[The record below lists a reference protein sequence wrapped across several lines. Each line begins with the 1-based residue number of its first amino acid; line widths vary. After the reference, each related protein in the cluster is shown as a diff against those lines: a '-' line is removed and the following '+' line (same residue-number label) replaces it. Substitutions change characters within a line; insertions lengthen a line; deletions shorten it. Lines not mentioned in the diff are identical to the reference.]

1 MTDPA
6 LFILAVLTLLGM
18 PGPTNTLLASAGAA
32 EGVRAGL
39 PLIGAALAG
48 YFVAIGVIRLGLAP
62 VLEAWPM
69 LLVTL
74 KAVLV
79 LYLLWVAYRMWRQ
92 APRLVTGDARVRPAT
107 LFVATLLNPK
117 ALVFALSILPAG
129 ATAAAWHFTAFAAIG
144 AATGLGWVL
153 VGRAITLAASGQQH
167 LVQRG
172 ASLVLVGFAGLIAA
186 SALG

>member
-6 LFILAVLTLLGM
+6 LFILAVMTLLGM

-48 YFVAIGVIRLGLAP
+48 YLVAIAVIRLGLAP

-69 LLVTL
+69 VLVGL

-79 LYLLWVAYRMWRQ
+79 GYLLWVAFRMWRE
-92 APRLVTGDARVRPAT
+92 APQLVTGAARVRPGT

-117 ALVFALSILPAG
+117 ALVFALSILPAV
-129 ATAAAWHFTAFAAIG
+129 AAAWHFAAFAAIS

-153 VGRAITLAASGQQH
+153 LGRTIALAASGRQQV
-167 LVQRG
+167 VQRA
-172 ASLVLVGFAGLIAA
+172 ASLLLVGFAGLIAA

>member
-1 MTDPA
+1 MTDPT

-32 EGVRAGL
+32 EGVRSGL

-48 YFVAIGVIRLGLAP
+48 YMVAIGAIRLGLAP
-62 VLEAWPM
+62 VLEAWPV
-69 LLVTL
+69 LLVGL

-79 LYLLWVAYRMWRQ
+79 VYLLWVAMRMWRQ
-92 APRLVTGDARVRPAT
+92 APMLVTGAARVRPAT

-129 ATAAAWHFTAFAAIG
+129 TAAAAWHFLAFAAIS

-153 VGRAITLAASGQQH
+153 LGRAITLAARGQQQV
-167 LVQRG
+167 VQRG

>member
-6 LFILAVLTLLGM
+6 LFLLAVLTLLGM

-48 YFVAIGVIRLGLAP
+48 YLVAIGAIHLGLAP
-62 VLEAWPM
+62 VLEAWPL
-69 LLVTL
+69 LLVGL
-74 KAVLV
+74 KAALV
-79 LYLLWVAYRMWRQ
+79 AYLLWVAIRMWRQ
-92 APRLVTGDARVRPAT
+92 APRLVAGEARVRPIT

-129 ATAAAWHFTAFAAIG
+129 SAAAAWHFAAFAAIS

-153 VGRAITLAASGQQH
+153 LGRAITLAASGRQQV
-167 LVQRG
+167 VQRG
-172 ASLVLVGFAGLIAA
+172 ASLVLVGFAGLMAA